1 MKNKLFLSLIA
12 ISFSSCTSIYYFHT
26 AADPNIKIEQSMYV
40 YENDT
45 IQIVYDFWTNCGKMS
60 FTVYNKLNIP
70 IFIDWK
76 NSALIVNDN
85 KNVYYVEMETRNG
98 NSVRVS
104 YNGVTS
110 GFEKSVA
117 VKNERVTSVPP
128 RTRIKKE
135 LAPLRKNVSPKK
147 EGYTL
152 VFRNFLAFSTY
163 EEVKSDVYIDNGFHV
178 TNVEHLKG
186 KQLKKLPKTNPMD
199 FFTNLQSKIK

>member
-1 MKNKLFLSLIA
+1 MKNKLLLLLTA

-40 YENDT
+40 YENDS

-60 FTVYNKLNIP
+60 FMVYNKMNVP

-85 KNVYYVEMETRNG
+85 KNVYYVETEVRNG

-104 YNGVTS
+104 NYGVTS

-135 LAPLRKNVSPKK
+135 LTPLRKNVAPPKS
-147 EGYTL
+147 GYNL
-152 VFRNFLAFSTY
+152 SFRNFLAFSTY
-163 EEVKSDVYIDNGFHV
+163 EDVKADVYVDNGFHV
-178 TNVEHLKG
+178 TSVEHFNA
-186 KQLKKLPKTNPMD
+186 KQIKKLPKTNPQD
-199 FFTNLQSKIK
+199 FFSNLKSKIK